1 MKTYESMAI
10 YVHSFV
16 TTELDGS
23 RSFISSI
30 KSIKIVLL
38 DPPCG
43 LQKAYNIRVN
53 QYKHPIL
60 ITTKTLKWRRNTFTN
75 Y

>member
-1 MKTYESMAI
+1 VKTYGSTAI
-10 YVHSFV
+10 HLYSFV

-23 RSFISSI
+23 GSFISRI
-30 KSIKIVLL
+30 KSVKIVLP

-53 QYKHPIL
+53 QYKYPIL
-60 ITTKTLKWRRNTFTN
+60 ITAKPLKWRTNTFTN

>member
-1 MKTYESMAI
+1 MYF
-10 YVHSFV
+10 HSFV

-23 RSFISSI
+23 RNFISRI
-30 KSIKIVLL
+30 KSVKIVVP

-53 QYKHPIL
+53 QYKYPIL
-60 ITTKTLKWRRNTFTN
+60 ITAKTLK
-75 Y
+75 